1 MAKNSQLSENVLL
14 NFAHFNKILP
24 AIIHDD
30 QAPVVY
36 KLDSPT
42 HRINHYPAVDKY
54 WGGGGEDNCTIQWIE
69 IYPVDSVI
77 HVLNMLFEVCSLKFI
92 TSKTDSSSY
101 LRYIN

>member
-1 MAKNSQLSENVLL
+1 MAKNSQPSENVLL

-54 WGGGGEDNCTIQWIE
+54 WGGGGQLH
-69 IYPVDSVI
+69 YPVDRDLSGGYCYPRFE
-77 HVLNMLFEVCSLKFI
+77 HVV
-92 TSKTDSSSY
+92 
-101 LRYIN
+101 

>member
-1 MAKNSQLSENVLL
+1 MAKNSQPSENVLL

-36 KLDSPT
+36 KLDSPI

-54 WGGGGEDNCTIQWIE
+54 WGGGGTHITRDMCFPGGEHISIG
-69 IYPVDSVI
+69 IYVSQVGKHI
-77 HVLNMLFEVCSLKFI
+77 SLGKCA
-92 TSKTDSSSY
+92 SS
-101 LRYIN
+101 